1 MGPPFVFVETPRLTH
16 ATAENILPP
25 MPSPSYWLMK
35 SEPTSFS
42 FTDLVKS
49 KGSTNRWDGVRNYQ
63 ARNYMREMRV
73 GDRVLFY
80 HSNCEQPGVAGLAE
94 VVCEA
99 HPDHT
104 QFDPAAIHYDPKA
117 TRDKP
122 IWDMVDLRAI
132 KPLRNPVPLGILRKT
147 KGLEKMVLLRQG
159 SRLSV
164 QPVSPKEWEIIVKMG
179 G

>member
-1 MGPPFVFVETPRLTH
+1 MSPV
-16 ATAENILPP
+16 NS
-25 MPSPSYWLMK
+25 MPSRAYWLMK

-42 FTDLVKS
+42 FADLVKS
-49 KGSTNRWDGVRNYQ
+49 KGSTNHWDGIRNYQ

-80 HSNCEQPGVAGLAE
+80 HSSCEQPGVVGLAE
-94 VVCEA
+94 VVREA

-104 QFDPAAIHYDPKA
+104 QFDPADVHHDPKA
-117 TRDKP
+117 TREKP

-132 KPLRNPVPLGILRKT
+132 KPLRNPVALDVLRTT
-147 KGLEKMVLLRQG
+147 KGLEKMVLLRRG

-164 QPVSPKEWEIIVKMG
+164 QPVSPGEWGIIVKLG

>member
-1 MGPPFVFVETPRLTH
+1 MPGPR
-16 ATAENILPP
+16 
-25 MPSPSYWLMK
+25 YWLMK

-42 FTDLVKS
+42 FEDLMKS
-49 KGSTNRWDGVRNYQ
+49 KNSTNHWDGVRNYQ

-80 HSNCEQPGVAGLAE
+80 HSTCDQPGVVGLAE
-94 VVCEA
+94 VVREA
-99 HPDHT
+99 YRDHT
-104 QFDPAAIHYDPKA
+104 QFDRGNVHYDPKA
-117 TRDKP
+117 TSERP

-132 KPLRNPVPLGILRKT
+132 KPLRKPLSLDILRQT
-147 KGLEKMVLLRQG
+147 KGLEKMVLLRRG